1 MAGGL
6 TLVDQRT
13 NRQFDSF
20 PYQGILLPPEGPG
33 DGARW
38 VG

>member
-20 PYQGILLPPEGPG
+20 PYQGILLLFIAMLGQLLL
-33 DGARW
+33 
-38 VG
+38 